1 VKFAKQMLIVL
12 PVALSASV
20 LTTAAQAAVPN
31 SGAGVSHGCVSSR
44 TGVLRVID
52 PAKGQGCITKND
64 RFTETA
70 IEWTQR
76 DGTQPVGVSA
86 SGSGDPAGVEYL
98 DQLIGLPCDM
108 NSTEPGVVQIAYSA
122 SGAITMTCQKTSTST
137 NSTAG
142 TTGPVQSTETTTT
155 TTTPPTTEPPA

>member
-1 VKFAKQMLIVL
+1 MRLAKQMLIAL
-12 PVALSASV
+12 PVALGASV
-20 LTTAAQAAVPN
+20 LTTAAQAAVPD

-64 RFTETA
+64 RLKETA
-70 IEWTQR
+70 IQWTQGG
-76 DGTQPVGVSA
+76 GTQPVGVSA
-86 SGSGDPAGVEYL
+86 SAAGDPGGIEYL

-108 NSTEPGVVQIAYSA
+108 NNAEPGVVQIAYSA
-122 SGAITMTCQKTSTST
+122 SGGITMTCQKTGTST
-137 NSTAG
+137 GTTAD
-142 TTGPVQSTETTTT
+142 TTGPVQTTETTTT

>member
-1 VKFAKQMLIVL
+1 MLIVL

-64 RFTETA
+64 RFKETA
-70 IEWTQR
+70 IEWTQSDGTQG

-86 SGSGDPAGVEYL
+86 SDSGNPAGVEYL

-108 NSTEPGVVQIAYSA
+108 NSAEPGVVQIAYSA
-122 SGAITMTCQKTSTST
+122 SGAITMTCQKISTSANT
-137 NSTAG
+137 TAG
-142 TTGPVQSTETTTT
+142 TTDPVQSTETTTT
-155 TTTPPTTEPPA
+155 TTTTPPTTGPPA

>member
-31 SGAGVSHGCVSSR
+31 SGASVSHGCVSSR

-98 DQLIGLPCDM
+98 DQLIGLPL
-108 NSTEPGVVQIAYSA
+108 
-122 SGAITMTCQKTSTST
+122 
-137 NSTAG
+137 
-142 TTGPVQSTETTTT
+142 
-155 TTTPPTTEPPA
+155 